1 MLVIYRVVS
10 RTLTTHHLFSFL
22 FFSFFLSLSLS
33 SSSVKN
39 EHMNWVGVEWD
50 DHTRGKHDGWLAG
63 VGGGERYFS
72 CEMGAGSFVKAQK
85 LQLSRDFVEVMRERY
100 DHGGEEE
107 SVINSVGT
115 LRGKSKPII
124 LVGMDKVAV
133 SFYFFF

>member
-1 MLVIYRVVS
+1 
-10 RTLTTHHLFSFL
+10 
-22 FFSFFLSLSLS
+22 
-33 SSSVKN
+33 
-39 EHMNWVGVEWD
+39 MNWVGVEWD
-50 DHTRGKHDGWLAG
+50 DHTRGKHDGWLEG
-63 VGGGERYFS
+63 PGGGERYFS

-133 SFYFFF
+133 SFYLSRLLCCCCCCCCCCLHLLIKPLCIFDTH